1 MTEAEADVEEVLE
14 VEDMD
19 LTGLGS
25 GLLARRPN
33 ISVSL
38 GALRESSLASESK
51 STLLTSREA
60 VGVE

>member
-1 MTEAEADVEEVLE
+1 
-14 VEDMD
+14 MD

-38 GALRESSLASESK
+38 GALRETSLASESK
-51 STLLTSREA
+51 STLLTSRQA